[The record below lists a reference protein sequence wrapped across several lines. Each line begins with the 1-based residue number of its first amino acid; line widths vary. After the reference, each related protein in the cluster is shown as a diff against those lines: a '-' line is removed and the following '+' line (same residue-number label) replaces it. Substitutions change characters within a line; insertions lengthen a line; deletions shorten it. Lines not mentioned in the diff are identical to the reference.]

1 VETLRGF
8 LFYVGS
14 LTISRGGCPLNLSA
28 LRSHVRSLTGI
39 QSTDIISDADLT
51 IFINE
56 AYMDI
61 LRDADW
67 PFLRNQTTLTLVSG
81 TGTYALPAGVAE
93 NSIASVAVQSND
105 TNRRI
110 LKPRSQYATDDSP
123 GPLSTGN
130 PLEYACWIGNIQL
143 FPVPEETETILIRY
157 FFDPVDLSGS
167 DSPIF
172 DSKFHTVVAYGAAV
186 RVLFREGDD
195 TDRRTFYTQ
204 QYRSGLEQMK
214 SDYLSERDRS
224 IMRLGG
230 RRRIFG
236 RRANRYG
243 V

>member
-1 VETLRGF
+1 M
-8 LFYVGS
+8 
-14 LTISRGGCPLNLSA
+14 NLSA
-28 LRSHVRSLTGI
+28 LRAHVRSLTGI
-39 QSTDIISDADLT
+39 QSTDIISDADLA

-67 PFLRNQTTLTLVSG
+67 PFLRNETTLTLVSG
-81 TGTYALPAGVAE
+81 TATYALPSGVGESA
-93 NSIASVAVQSND
+93 IASVAVLSDD
-105 TNRRI
+105 TNRRV

-123 GPLSTGN
+123 GPLITGR
-130 PLEYACWIGNIQL
+130 PLEYACWRGNVQF
-143 FPVPEETETILIRY
+143 FPTPDAVETILIRY
-157 FFDPVDLSGS
+157 FSDPSELTGT

-172 DSKFHTVVAYGAAV
+172 DTKFHTVIAYGAAV

-195 TDRRTFYTQ
+195 TDRKTFYTQ

-224 IMRLGG
+224 LFRLGG

-236 RRANRYG
+236 RRDNTYG